1 MFPQL
6 LIYQTVKYGSCGH
19 KIVVGNFAK
28 GKNMIVAK
36 CNPCGGELECEICD
50 KQSQNSL
57 QQLKVEICPYCN
69 GTGLGGRNETGFKLD
84 CWYCHGIGQT
94 TTV

>member
-1 MFPQL
+1 M
-6 LIYQTVKYGSCGH
+6 YTCG
-19 KIVVGNFAK
+19 A
-28 GKNMIVAK
+28 
-36 CNPCGGELECEICD
+36 CGGIIEELGEMAVSSGGCVCYQKKAEE
-50 KQSQNSL
+50 SANSL

-69 GTGLGGRNETGFKLD
+69 GTGLGGRNEKGFKLD